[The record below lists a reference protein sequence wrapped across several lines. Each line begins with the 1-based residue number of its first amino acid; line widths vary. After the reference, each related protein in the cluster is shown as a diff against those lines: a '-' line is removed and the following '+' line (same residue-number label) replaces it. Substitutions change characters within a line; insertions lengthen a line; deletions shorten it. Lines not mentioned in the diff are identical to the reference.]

1 MIVLGVVL
9 VVLAGLM
16 LLAALLGGSDD
27 PAQLDLGLFEI
38 STSTMGVFLI
48 GAATVL
54 IFVSGLELLR
64 SGVRRSVRRRREL
77 KQARAVVADH
87 DRREQPAVSE
97 QTSAESTS
105 PSTGSGTTGPGT
117 TTTSTATGS
126 ADTSTPDT
134 SGGTDTPG
142 SARDR

>member
-9 VVLAGLM
+9 VVLAAVMLLVA
-16 LLAALLGGSDD
+16 LLAASDNEV
-27 PAQLDLGLFEI
+27 QFDLGFMEGSLSALSI
-38 STSTMGVFLI
+38 FLL

-64 SGVRRSVRRRREL
+64 SGVRRSMRRRREL

-97 QTSAESTS
+97 QTSTESTS
-105 PSTGSGTTGPGT
+105 TSSTGS
-117 TTTSTATGS
+117 STEPT
-126 ADTSTPDT
+126 DTSTPDT
-134 SGGTDTPG
+134 AGGTDTPG